1 MKNFLIVC
9 AIGLLAGC
17 SSLSVNDVYKTP
29 TFSYESTSFKGLTFD
44 NIAGASE
51 ISIYNP
57 NPYSIPVSALNAEL
71 WLDGKEWLALDG
83 SALSGLSAN
92 KSVTVDLDWNLVFS
106 KLISQA
112 RSSYEN
118 GEAAFTLVMTPEFD
132 VPLLGTKTLNWQSE
146 FSVPVPKLPTVRMK
160 DWTVTGVS
168 LTAIS
173 MALTLDVENPNVFS
187 VVTQDWNVGLARN
200 GSTLANLKLDDQ
212 KLNAGG
218 TSEHKV
224 EVELSLLD
232 AGISIFNSL
241 KNNQWSDSLQ
251 MEWSGDWY
259 SPDLDV
265 ALPDLNQ
272 ALLKVLN

>member
-1 MKNFLIVC
+1 MKNFLLVV
-9 AIGLLAGC
+9 AMGLLAGC
-17 SSLSVNDVYKTP
+17 SNLSMNDVYQNP
-29 TFSYESTSFKGLTFD
+29 SFSYQSTSFKGLTFD
-44 NIAGASE
+44 NVAGSSE

-83 SALSGLSAN
+83 GAVSGLSAN
-92 KSVTVDLDWNLVFS
+92 KAITVNLDWNLIFS
-106 KLISQA
+106 ELLSQA
-112 RSSYEN
+112 RSSYDN
-118 GEAAFTLVMTPEFD
+118 GQAEFTLVMKPELE
-132 VPLLGTKTLNWQSE
+132 VPLLGAKTMDWQSS

-160 DWTVTGVS
+160 DWAVTGIS

-173 MALTLDVENPNVFS
+173 MALTFDVENPNVFS
-187 VVTQDWNVGLARN
+187 VVTEDLNVGLARN
-200 GSTLANLKLDDQ
+200 GSSLAKLSLADQ
-212 KLNAGG
+212 KLAAGSS
-218 TSEHKV
+218 SEQKV
-224 EVELSLLD
+224 ELELSLMQ
-232 AGISIFNSL
+232 AGLSIFNSL

-251 MEWSGDWY
+251 MDWSGDWY